1 MEKVPGKSSGR
12 WVFSIKGEC
21 VSKEMFIAAGTEID
35 RDLWII
41 ALRNSIASVPHV
53 SQTCVTSGLGAFLSF
68 ALPNVEFLALVVDAS
83 KP

>member
-1 MEKVPGKSSGR
+1 VEKVPGRSSGR

-21 VSKEMFIAAGTEID
+21 ISKEMFIAAGTEID

-53 SQTCVTSGLGAFLSF
+53 RQTRVMPGLGAFSF
-68 ALPNVEFLALVVDAS
+68 FCVAQY
-83 KP
+83 